1 MGSGAAAARRAIT
14 ALPAV
19 LLAVGALLSAALPA
33 RAADKPPLVLAKSGY
48 LYTGGQIDEAAEGHP
63 MVGHLYA
70 EFMIPAK
77 VTHPYPIVMVPG
89 GSQTGTNFTGT
100 IAGDEGWAQYF
111 ARRGYAV
118 YVVDQVAR
126 GRSAYW
132 APVYGPLAPANPTFM
147 EQRFIA
153 PERFKLWPQAH
164 LHSQF
169 PGAGTPGDPYF
180 LAFMATQFP
189 SLADFGAQQKVN
201 TSALVALLD
210 KLGPAI
216 LLTHS
221 QSGAFG
227 WPVADQRPNLVKAIV
242 AIEPSGPPMHDIA
255 FGPAPDWFKDVERT
269 KVSGLG
275 DVPLTYDPPLAPGAA
290 LDVVRQDQPDK
301 PDFVR
306 CWAQK
311 APARQLPNLRKIPVL
326 IIIAEASYH
335 APYDHCTAA
344 WLKDAGVR
352 NTMIRLADVGIHG
365 NGHMMMV
372 EKNSDAIAAVIANWL
387 ATNAPAKERQSQ
399 AC

>member
-1 MGSGAAAARRAIT
+1 MDSGAVAPTRAII
-14 ALPAV
+14 A
-19 LLAVGALLSAALPA
+19 LLALTLAFGAAELTSPPA
-33 RAADKPPLVLAKSGY
+33 QAADKPPLLLAKTGY
-48 LYTGGQIDEAAEGHP
+48 LYAGGQIDDAAEGHP

-70 EFMIPAK
+70 EFMIPGK

-100 IAGDEGWAQYF
+100 IAGEEGWAQYF

-153 PERFKLWPQAH
+153 PKRFNLWPQAH

-169 PGAGTPGDPYF
+169 PGAGTPSDPYF
-180 LAFMATQFP
+180 QAFLATQFP
-189 SLADFGAQQKVN
+189 SLADFGAQQKIN
-201 TSALVALLD
+201 TSALMALLD
-210 KLGPAI
+210 KLGPVI

-227 WPVADQRPNLVKAIV
+227 WPVADQRPDLVKAIV
-242 AIEPSGPPMHDIA
+242 AIEPSGPPTHDIA
-255 FGPAPDWFKDVERT
+255 FGAAPDWFKDIERT

-275 DVPLTYDPPLAPGAA
+275 DVPLAYDPPLAPGAA
-290 LDVVRQDQPDK
+290 LEVVRQDQPDK

-326 IIIAEASYH
+326 IVTAEASYH

-387 ATNAPAKERQSQ
+387 ATNVPTKERQSQ
-399 AC
+399 AR